1 MLSRKTK
8 YAINALVYLAR
19 ESKDGEPV
27 QISRIAESENIPR
40 KFLEAILLD
49 LKHAGMLNSRKGKIG
64 GYFLQKTPAEINIA
78 DVMRLFDGPIALL
91 PCVAY
96 KYYEKCDECID
107 EEACG
112 IRSVFS
118 DVRSET
124 VRMLK
129 KATLAEI
136 IKRSEALKK
145 NISTQKKVIAQKNF
159 LKGNENIV
167 RNVINKQ
174 KITSV
179 KKRK

>member
-40 KFLEAILLD
+40 KFLEAILLE
-49 LKHAGMLNSRKGKIG
+49 LRHAGMLNSRKGKTG
-64 GYFLQKTPAEINIA
+64 GYYLQQTPEEINIA

-96 KYYEKCDECID
+96 KYYERCEECVD
-107 EEACG
+107 EETCG

-124 VRMLK
+124 VRTLK
-129 KATLAEI
+129 RATLAEI
-136 IKRSEALKK
+136 VKRSEALKRQIATK
-145 NISTQKKVIAQKNF
+145 TGKFKKK
-159 LKGNENIV
+159 
-167 RNVINKQ
+167 
-174 KITSV
+174 
-179 KKRK
+179 